1 MMKDEKTDVIREQL
15 QSILT
20 DNLEQLTKDL
30 QELEPKDRI
39 KCLLEISRFVLPTLK
54 SIESKESLTVEQPL
68 FDIRNVYR
76 GKD

>member
-1 MMKDEKTDVIREQL
+1 MKDQKTDGIRERFQN
-15 QSILT
+15 ILT

-39 KCLLEISRFVLPTLK
+39 KFILEITRFVLPTLK

-68 FDIRNVYR
+68 FDITTLYR

>member
-1 MMKDEKTDVIREQL
+1 MDDEKTNGIRERF

-20 DNLEQLTKDL
+20 DNFDQLAKDL

-39 KCLLEISRFVLPTLK
+39 KFILEITRFVLPTLK

-68 FDIRNVYR
+68 FDITTLYRN
-76 GKD
+76 KD

>member
-1 MMKDEKTDVIREQL
+1 MQDEKTDGIRERF

-20 DNLEQLTKDL
+20 DHLEQLTHDL

-39 KCLLEISRFVLPTLK
+39 KCLLEISLFVLPTLK

-68 FDIRNVYR
+68 FDIRNLYP

>member
-1 MMKDEKTDVIREQL
+1 MHDDKTNGIRERF

-39 KCLLEISRFVLPTLK
+39 KVLLDISRLVLPTLK
-54 SIESKESLTVEQPL
+54 SVESKESLTVEQPF
-68 FDIRNVYR
+68 FDITTIYR
-76 GKD
+76 KKD

>member
-1 MMKDEKTDVIREQL
+1 MEENKTNGIRERF

-39 KCLLEISRFVLPTLK
+39 KVLLDISRFVLPTLK
-54 SIESKESLTVEQPL
+54 SVESKESLTVEQPF
-68 FDIRNVYR
+68 FDITTVYR
-76 GKD
+76 KID